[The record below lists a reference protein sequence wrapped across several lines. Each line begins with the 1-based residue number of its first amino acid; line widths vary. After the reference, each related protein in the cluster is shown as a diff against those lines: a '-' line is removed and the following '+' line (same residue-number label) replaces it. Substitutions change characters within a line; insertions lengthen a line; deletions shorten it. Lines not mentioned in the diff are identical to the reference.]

1 MFTIQTRATLNTRSS
16 GSLDTTR
23 STSPLDI
30 TGYHEINHSTLVSLS
45 PGTRAHELNIHTGYQ
60 HVQG

>member
-30 TGYHEINHSTLVSLS
+30 TGYHEINHSTLVSA
-45 PGTRAHELNIHTGYQ
+45 TKAIWLNIHTGYQ

>member
-1 MFTIQTRATLNTRSS
+1 MFTIQTRATRNTRSS
-16 GSLDTTR
+16 GSPDTTR

-45 PGTRAHELNIHTGYQ
+45 PGTRVHQLNLHPDYH